1 MRQTAPMGNNRTKH
15 AESLLSELL
24 RAPRGAVDI
33 SAIDTDDAP
42 GYPGD
47 GKEDADEELESL
59 EPELDDLQERLYA
72 QGKVNPETAPR
83 LLLILQG
90 LDTSGKGGA
99 IRHAVGMVDP
109 QGIRLTAF
117 KAPTDEER
125 QHHFLWRVER
135 ALPGVGM
142 IGVFDRSHYEDVLI
156 GRVENLAPRDVI
168 ERRYDEI
175 NAFEAGLV
183 AQGYVIVKCLLHI
196 SAGEQKARLQERL
209 DNPEKHWKYN
219 PGDLGTRAQWDAYVE
234 AFNVALER
242 CNPDSAPWYVIPA
255 DKKWYRDWAVTELL
269 REKLAALDLEWPA
282 AEFDVEGEKRRLAEA

>member
-15 AESLLSELL
+15 AESPLSELL
-24 RAPRGAVDI
+24 RAPRGTVDI

>member
-1 MRQTAPMGNNRTKH
+1 MGNNRTKH
-15 AESLLSELL
+15 AESPLSELL
-24 RAPRGAVDI
+24 RAPRGSVDLR
-33 SAIDTDDAP
+33 AIDTNDAP

-47 GKEDADEELESL
+47 GKEDADEQRESL

-109 QGIRLTAF
+109 QGIKLTAF
-117 KAPTDEER
+117 KAPTEEER
-125 QHHFLWRVER
+125 AHHFLWRIER

-156 GRVENLAPRDVI
+156 GRVENLAPPDVI

-183 AQGYVIVKCLLHI
+183 EQGYVLVKCLLHI
-196 SAGEQKARLQERL
+196 SADEQKARLQERL
-209 DNPEKHWKYN
+209 DKPDKHWKYN
-219 PGDLGTRAQWDAYVE
+219 PGDLGTRAKWDAYLD

-269 REKLAALDLEWPA
+269 REKLAALRLEWPK
-282 AEFDVEGEKRRLAEA
+282 AEFDVEEEKRRLAET

>member
-1 MRQTAPMGNNRTKH
+1 MRQTAPMGHNRTKH
-15 AESLLSELL
+15 AESPLSELL
-24 RAPRGAVDI
+24 RAPRGTVDI

>member
-15 AESLLSELL
+15 AESPLSELL

>member
-1 MRQTAPMGNNRTKH
+1 MGNNRTKH
-15 AESLLSELL
+15 AESPLSELL

>member
-1 MRQTAPMGNNRTKH
+1 MANHRTKH
-15 AESLLSELL
+15 AESPLSELL
-24 RAPRGAVDI
+24 RAPRGVVDI
-33 SAIDTDDAP
+33 TTIDSDAAP

-47 GKEDADEELESL
+47 GKEDALEETEEL

-72 QGKVNPETAPR
+72 QGKVNPESAPR

-117 KAPTDEER
+117 KAPTEEER

-135 ALPGVGM
+135 ALPGVGL

-156 GRVENLAPRDVI
+156 GRVEELAPAGEI

-175 NAFEAGLV
+175 NAFEAALV
-183 AQGYVIVKCLLHI
+183 AQGYVIIKCFLHI
-196 SAGEQKARLQERL
+196 SADEQKARLRERL
-209 DNPEKHWKYN
+209 DNPDKHWKYN
-219 PGDLGTRAQWDAYVE
+219 PGDLGTRKKWDAYVT
-234 AFNVALER
+234 AFNVLLER
-242 CNPDSAPWYVIPA
+242 CNPDTAPWFVIPA
-255 DKKWYRDWAVTELL
+255 DKKWYRDWALTELL
-269 REKLAALDLEWPA
+269 REKLAGLGLEWPA
-282 AEFDVEGEKRRLAEA
+282 AEFDIAEEKRRLAET